1 LLWPRAKAKLHDYP
15 DVADS
20 VVMGPDVVDLEVTHV
35 RRARLV
41 SRTARLMR
49 KKSTLPLFAV
59 LFLLSCSPRDFLTRR
74 LAADLISTSEA
85 FKTSQ
90 QFVLQTGVVSN
101 KEFVS
106 PEYLVLQRRGWI
118 SATTAPCPPGLA
130 PPPCW
135 DVLLTPAGVDTV
147 RTLIP
152 AEETTKASLS
162 IPVARRELVGVT
174 GLSKQGDLAD
184 VDFTWRWFPL
194 NEVGAALYSGNL
206 RYNSTVGFRDYDDG
220 WRIVTAHSVPRPG
233 QTLDDALKNAEPA
246 P

>member
-1 LLWPRAKAKLHDYP
+1 MP
-15 DVADS
+15 
-20 VVMGPDVVDLEVTHV
+20 
-35 RRARLV
+35 
-41 SRTARLMR
+41 
-49 KKSTLPLFAV
+49 KKSILSLFAV

-74 LAADLISTSEA
+74 LAADLISTSDP
-85 FKTSQ
+85 FKTPQ
-90 QFVLQTGVVSN
+90 QFVLRTGVLSN
-101 KEFVS
+101 KDYAS

-118 SATTAPCPPGLA
+118 SATTAPCSPGLA

-135 DVLLTPAGVDTV
+135 DVLLTAAGVDTV

-194 NEVGAALYSGNL
+194 NEVGAALYSGDL
-206 RYNSTVGFRDYDDG
+206 RYTSTVGFRDYDDG
-220 WRIVTAHSVPRPG
+220 WRIVISQSAPRPG
-233 QTLDDALKNAEPA
+233 QTLDEALKNAEPA